1 MALLVVLCGT
11 RRLGTSEYRGL
22 FHCLKRI
29 HVNTK
34 VQFCFV
40 CPEDL
45 NHLQVFSLY
54 AFLILLGDPFWN
66 FLGFSSKHFPLSV
79 CIRPKLFRNPIFWA
93 CFLLVSGSQLSL
105 NYVDQFLCPDTRRT
119 SKKLPIIFS
128 LNRC

>member
-1 MALLVVLCGT
+1 MRNYGKYIDIIIIIIIYVIPLYFVGQTLTHTKKQIYCVKFIGVTGSMALLVVLCGT

-45 NHLQVFSLY
+45 NHLQVF
-54 AFLILLGDPFWN
+54 FFVC
-66 FLGFSSKHFPLSV
+66 FSDFA
-79 CIRPKLFRNPIFWA
+79 R
-93 CFLLVSGSQLSL
+93 
-105 NYVDQFLCPDTRRT
+105 
-119 SKKLPIIFS
+119 
-128 LNRC
+128 

>member
-1 MALLVVLCGT
+1 MRNYGKYIDIIIIIIICHSLIFRRTNAYPYEKKQIYCVKFIGVTGSIALLVVLCAT

-54 AFLILLGDPFWN
+54 AFLILLDDPFWN
-66 FLGFSSKHFPLSV
+66 F
-79 CIRPKLFRNPIFWA
+79 
-93 CFLLVSGSQLSL
+93 
-105 NYVDQFLCPDTRRT
+105 
-119 SKKLPIIFS
+119 
-128 LNRC
+128 

>member
-11 RRLGTSEYRGL
+11 HRLGTSEYRGL

-45 NHLQVFSLY
+45 NHLQVFFSLY

-66 FLGFSSKHFPLSV
+66 FYDFLPNIFHCPFASGQSYLGIPFFG
-79 CIRPKLFRNPIFWA
+79 
-93 CFLLVSGSQLSL
+93 LVF
-105 NYVDQFLCPDTRRT
+105 Y
-119 SKKLPIIFS
+119 
-128 LNRC
+128 